1 MQDKPVRYCFSLLF
15 CILYLVA
22 ALPLAF
28 SQTPASVP
36 PAAGQ
41 IGIVAAVRGSV
52 QITRPGQ
59 VGQIAGSGHPVCL
72 GDEVKTDAE
81 GRLQIML
88 LDETVF
94 TIGPNSCM
102 VIDKFVYDPANQNG
116 EVKAKILKGTFRF
129 VTGKI
134 ARKKPSHMT
143 VELPSGT
150 IGIRGTIVNGETDG
164 VGSTA
169 ALMGPGGNNN
179 AGYAGGGFSM
189 ANDVGGQTEQTDI
202 DQPGY
207 GATIPGPGQAP
218 SGAFLVGDD
227 LLNRWANALNPS
239 GGGGGSGLP
248 SGGAGGSATDTSGQ
262 STAGAGA
269 TNSSL
274 QQVTG
279 LTSSLQVN
287 SNQSSQDS
295 TSNSGGGIPNG
306 TTTYDQLRTLAS
318 QSSGSAY
325 WSQQNVKL
333 YDTYGYSNYTYNLTY
348 YIDFANRT
356 VGGGS
361 SSLVIKDYSVG
372 STTINLPTLHGFA
385 VGAGNAVFTDSS
397 LSGTGSAGSF
407 SNGTLTVTLNN
418 RNGIIADTATHSLN
432 ITSGSSTQ
440 LSGGGTTGSRQA
452 SSGGGSIG
460 S

>member
-1 MQDKPVRYCFSLLF
+1 MQAKKNSNSFAFRFFLIVFFSLVSGL
-15 CILYLVA
+15 LSLESG
-22 ALPLAF
+22 F
-28 SQTPASVP
+28 SQTPAGLP
-36 PAAGQ
+36 PATGQ

-59 VGQIAGSGHPVCL
+59 VGRIAGSGQPVYL

-150 IGIRGTIVNGETDG
+150 IGIRGTIVSGETDG

-189 ANDVGGQTEQTDI
+189 SNDVGGQTEQTDI

-207 GATIPGPGQAP
+207 GSTIPGPGQPP

-239 GGGGGSGLP
+239 GGNGGGNGLP
-248 SGGAGGSATDTSGQ
+248 PGGGGGGSATDTSGQ

-279 LTSSLQVN
+279 LTNSLQVN

-306 TTTYDQLRTLAS
+306 TTTYD
-318 QSSGSAY
+318 
-325 WSQQNVKL
+325 
-333 YDTYGYSNYTYNLTY
+333 
-348 YIDFANRT
+348 
-356 VGGGS
+356 
-361 SSLVIKDYSVG
+361 
-372 STTINLPTLHGFA
+372 
-385 VGAGNAVFTDSS
+385 
-397 LSGTGSAGSF
+397 
-407 SNGTLTVTLNN
+407 
-418 RNGIIADTATHSLN
+418 
-432 ITSGSSTQ
+432 
-440 LSGGGTTGSRQA
+440 
-452 SSGGGSIG
+452 
-460 S
+460 